1 MIATLGALGYTVDW
15 KILNALDF
23 GLPQNRERI
32 FIVATD
38 HGRTIDWPSGNDQMK
53 PLSVLLERNPASR
66 HIVSER
72 IRQARHNAHQ
82 ASVTPAIWQEN
93 KGGNVSSQPLS
104 CALRAGASYNY
115 LLVDGNRRLTP
126 RELFRLQGF
135 PESFVLPKTDAAA
148 RRLSG
153 NSVPVPTVRA
163 RIQSIL
169 LRYASRQITIAV

>member
-82 ASVTPAIWQEN
+82 ASVTPSIWQEN
-93 KGGNVSSQPLS
+93 KGGNVSSHPLS

-135 PESFVLPKTDAAA
+135 PKSFVLPKTDAAA

-153 NSVPVPTVRA
+153 NSARVPTVRA
-163 RIQSIL
+163 LIQNVL
-169 LRYASRQITIAV
+169 LRYASRQTTIAV